1 MRDDL
6 DPTTDPS
13 AATPGTPLRGPRV
26 VLLAGGA
33 GGSTFAVGL
42 RDVVAEAGGHLTV
55 VCNTADD
62 LWVHGLRIQP
72 DVDSMLYGLAGV
84 KDPLRGWGRAGDS
97 DRVAQ
102 EIAAWNLGWDW
113 FALGDLDL
121 GTHIARTSW
130 LRSGVGVSGVVERLA
145 ARWPLGATLLPM
157 TESEV
162 ETMVE
167 LDDETIHFQEW
178 WTRYRA
184 QRVPRAFAN
193 PGMSE
198 SSPAPGILS
207 ALESADVIVLAP
219 SNPVVSIGTILAVP
233 GIADAIRAASAPV
246 VGVSPIIAGAAV
258 RGMAEVCLAV
268 VGAECSAAGVARLY
282 GARREGG
289 LLDAW
294 LIAEE
299 DAAEAPAVQ
308 ALGIRAL
315 VRPLWMKDLP
325 LTRDLADAALAA
337 AFPRAEAAPR
347 HPSA

>member
-1 MRDDL
+1 
-6 DPTTDPS
+6 
-13 AATPGTPLRGPRV
+13 
-26 VLLAGGA
+26 
-33 GGSTFAVGL
+33 
-42 RDVVAEAGGHLTV
+42 
-55 VCNTADD
+55 
-62 LWVHGLRIQP
+62 
-72 DVDSMLYGLAGV
+72 
-84 KDPLRGWGRAGDS
+84 
-97 DRVAQ
+97 
-102 EIAAWNLGWDW
+102 
-113 FALGDLDL
+113 
-121 GTHIARTSW
+121 
-130 LRSGVGVSGVVERLA
+130 
-145 ARWPLGATLLPM
+145 M

-198 SSPAPGILS
+198 ASPAPGILS